1 MHEFFNSLPNTLI
14 TGLAVGMMYAL
25 IALGY
30 TLVYG
35 ILELINFAHGDVFM
49 LGGLFSWAALQTL
62 FGNQLSNNYGVLSG
76 ITLIQA
82 FVVAFLVA
90 TIGCGTVGFAIERL
104 AYRPLRNAPKL
115 AVLVTAI
122 GMSFIIEN
130 ATLVWQ
136 SATNNE
142 QISYP
147 SLISQST
154 WQVLG
159 LAIPSQSIIV
169 LITAPLLMIAL
180 LLLVDR
186 TKVGRAMRAVAQD
199 PEAARMM
206 GIDVNLI
213 IALTFVIGSILAGL
227 AGVIY
232 GLYSSALNYNI
243 GFLAGLKA
251 FTAAVLGGIGNV
263 RGALLGGI
271 LVGEVEAIVSSM
283 DAGQGVGLQWAE
295 PAVFLVLMLVLIFRP
310 TGLLG
315 AQVVDKV

>member
-1 MHEFFNSLPNTLI
+1 
-14 TGLAVGMMYAL
+14 
-25 IALGY
+25 
-30 TLVYG
+30 
-35 ILELINFAHGDVFM
+35 
-49 LGGLFSWAALQTL
+49 
-62 FGNQLSNNYGVLSG
+62 
-76 ITLIQA
+76 
-82 FVVAFLVA
+82 
-90 TIGCGTVGFAIERL
+90 
-104 AYRPLRNAPKL
+104 
-115 AVLVTAI
+115 
-122 GMSFIIEN
+122 
-130 ATLVWQ
+130 
-136 SATNNE
+136 
-142 QISYP
+142 
-147 SLISQST
+147 
-154 WQVLG
+154 
-159 LAIPSQSIIV
+159 
-169 LITAPLLMIAL
+169 
-180 LLLVDR
+180 
-186 TKVGRAMRAVAQD
+186 MRAVAQD
-199 PEAARMM
+199 PDAARMM

-310 TGLLG
+310 TGLLV